1 MGKKYNYILAMY
13 YIHNKNE
20 LGEQKA
26 IVYANKY
33 INRIQL
39 GCKYS
44 DQDEVDKMCP
54 EFIKNV
60 NIVPDFFSDIFAT
73 I

>member
-1 MGKKYNYILAMY
+1 MGKKYNYITAMY
-13 YIHNKNE
+13 YIHNKNI

-26 IVYANKY
+26 FVYANKY
-33 INRIQL
+33 INNIQL

-44 DQDEVDKMCP
+44 DQDEVYKACP

-60 NIVPDFFSDIFAT
+60 TVVPDFFVDIIAS